1 MADEEFV
8 DPLIG
13 AKLGPCRVEERLAA
27 GGMGVQSYRG
37 FVPWVHPKL
46 LSTLSAK

>member
-27 GGMGVQSYRG
+27 GGM
-37 FVPWVHPKL
+37 
-46 LSTLSAK
+46 